1 MNPPQK
7 TTDVDVY
14 LAKEYIFSF
23 DEGYNMTLQA
33 LY

>member
-14 LAKEYIFSF
+14 LTKEYIFSL
-23 DEGYNMTLQA
+23 DEGYNMALQA